1 MSNKFVYSIIFMAL
15 TAFWLWVL
23 NKMWGHA

>member
-1 MSNKFVYSIIFMAL
+1 MTNKTVYTIVFVVL

-23 NKMWGHA
+23 RKVWGQG

>member
-1 MSNKFVYSIIFMAL
+1 MSNKFVYSIIFTVL

-23 NKMWGHA
+23 NKIWGQA

>member
-1 MSNKFVYSIIFMAL
+1 MTNKKIYTILFVVL

-23 NKMWGHA
+23 KTVWGWA

>member
-1 MSNKFVYSIIFMAL
+1 MSNKFVYSIIFMVL
-15 TAFWLWVL
+15 TAFWVWVL

>member
-1 MSNKFVYSIIFMAL
+1 MTNRTVYTIVFVVL

-23 NKMWGHA
+23 RNVWGQA

>member
-1 MSNKFVYSIIFMAL
+1 MNNKTTYAIVFVVL

-23 NKMWGHA
+23 KTVWGSI